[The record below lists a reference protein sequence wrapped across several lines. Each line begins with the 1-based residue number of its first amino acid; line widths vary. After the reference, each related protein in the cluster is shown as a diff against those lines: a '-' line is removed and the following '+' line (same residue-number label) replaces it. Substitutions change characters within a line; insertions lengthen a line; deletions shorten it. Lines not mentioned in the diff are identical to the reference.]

1 MSEFDQ
7 IRPYTDGEVRGVLGR
22 LMEDTE
28 FVDAIAKLK
37 LPRPLKAMAPVFRA
51 LVRGRLR
58 KELSQVYSVRDFQE
72 RIESY
77 LSHIIDTTVTEWTVS
92 GLDKLDNQQSHLFIS
107 NHRDISMDP
116 ALVNWALYQNGFSTL
131 RIAIGD
137 NLLTKPFASDL
148 MRLNKSFIV
157 NRSATAPREKLKAAK
172 LLSQYIRHSIEQD
185 GENIWIAQREGRA
198 KDGIDK
204 TNSAIIGMF
213 GLSKEKKADFAEHIR
228 NLNVVPVSISYEYD
242 PCDMDKARELY
253 EKSVNGEYVKSTH
266 EDVQSIAKG
275 ITGYKGRVHL
285 SFGEPLTK
293 PFVNADEVTQE
304 IDEQIKDLYKL
315 QLTNCFAYEMLESA
329 SPAVPVGKDDVLF
342 TELDISEEREF
353 FKQRVAQCPSAH
365 RDVLLKGYANP
376 VYVKLGVIKL
386 EDV

>member
-7 IRPYTDGEVRGVLGR
+7 IRPFSDGEVRGVLGR
-22 LMEDTE
+22 LMEDAE
-28 FVDAIAKLK
+28 FIDAIAKLR
-37 LPRPLKAMAPVFRA
+37 LPRPLKALAPVLRA
-51 LVRGRLR
+51 WVRARLR

-72 RIESY
+72 QIESY
-77 LSHIIDTTVTEWTVS
+77 LGNIIDTTVTEWTVS
-92 GLDKLDNQQSHLFIS
+92 GLDRLDNQQSHLFVS

-172 LLSQYIRHSIEQD
+172 LLSKYIRHSIEQD

-213 GLSKEKKADFAEHIR
+213 GLSKDKGSGFDEHIR
-228 NLNVVPVSISYEYD
+228 NLNIVPVSISYEYD

-253 EKSVNGEYVKSTH
+253 EKSVNGEYVKSAQ

-275 ITGYKGRVHL
+275 ITGFKGRVHL

-293 PFVNADEVTQE
+293 AFASADEVTKE
-304 IDEQIKDLYKL
+304 IDERIKNQYKL
-315 QLTNCFAYEMLESA
+315 QLTNCFAYEMLEKV
-329 SPAVPVGKDDVLF
+329 SPEIPVGPDDTLF
-342 TELDISEEREF
+342 TELDITEEREF
-353 FKQRVAQCPSAH
+353 FKQHVAQCPSAH
-365 RDVLLKGYANP
+365 RDVLLRGYANP